1 MYYIVLQVPCSL
13 VIACCKRADFL
24 ALLCVLFSFVFV
36 TFRYGVL
43 GLVWYL
49 IESII
54 DLCLFL
60 YFLITN
66 IKFTDLL
73 FVVEVYFTN
82 GSLLDFGQIMV
93 MIY

>member
-1 MYYIVLQVPCSL
+1 M
-13 VIACCKRADFL
+13 IACCERADFL
-24 ALLCVLFSFVFV
+24 TLLCVLFSFVFV

-82 GSLLDFGQIMV
+82 SSLLDFGQIMV